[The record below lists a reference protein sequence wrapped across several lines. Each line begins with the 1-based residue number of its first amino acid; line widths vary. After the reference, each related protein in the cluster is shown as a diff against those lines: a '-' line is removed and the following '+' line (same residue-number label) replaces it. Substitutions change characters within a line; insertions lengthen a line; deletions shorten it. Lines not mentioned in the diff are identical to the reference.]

1 MNGGS
6 LAAEDVSCGF
16 FFAEHE
22 GTRQAGS
29 LNEEEFAA
37 ALQDILVAMVKEHYA
52 VTRAL
57 SFLVIQSC
65 FVPFF
70 SDLGAGRMCSLLFL
84 VHVAASDKLGKVVT
98 HRESTPEELEGAA
111 SSAWDICGM
120 CMSVELD
127 FFPLVVIGVYEREW
141 PHSVM

>member
-70 SDLGAGRMCSLLFL
+70 LTLVLGGCAHFFFLFMLQLRTSL
-84 VHVAASDKLGKVVT
+84 
-98 HRESTPEELEGAA
+98 
-111 SSAWDICGM
+111 
-120 CMSVELD
+120 
-127 FFPLVVIGVYEREW
+127 ERW
-141 PHSVM
+141 SLTVRALQRS